1 VAKWDRKK
9 RLTIS
14 ANKSEVTL
22 FTPNNRELNVKSQI
36 RFQGS
41 LIPVE
46 NLINILGL
54 NWDSLHSF
62 NPLEKI
68 SASNGRSGH
77 HIIKGVQGSD
87 FRLSNKD
94 GLMAYKALVVP
105 RLGYAGPL
113 WMPVRNS
120 LKHQVLNLQLVQNA
134 ALRTITG
141 CHAAASK
148 QHLHNE
154 CSILPIHKHVSMQCR
169 QFLANTRQRHH
180 PSSEVISLP
189 PGRRPNRKP
198 ILQHSFG
205 SEVKRFETDG
215 AIPQITF
222 TRAVKSLHMEAVA
235 AALSSAGPNRVLGA
249 RPPVVDPSE
258 ATGTTLS
265 QLWSDF
271 CKHLRSYK
279 HFINNTTDD
288 SCLNCQTAPHREKK
302 KKSSPA

>member
-1 VAKWDRKK
+1 
-9 RLTIS
+9 
-14 ANKSEVTL
+14 
-22 FTPNNRELNVKSQI
+22 
-36 RFQGS
+36 
-41 LIPVE
+41 
-46 NLINILGL
+46 
-54 NWDSLHSF
+54 
-62 NPLEKI
+62 
-68 SASNGRSGH
+68 
-77 HIIKGVQGSD
+77 
-87 FRLSNKD
+87 
-94 GLMAYKALVVP
+94 MAYKALVVP

-302 KKSSPA
+302 KIFSCPASPTQLVPLDLWVRPHEVASFLASLPSFSHLPPVVPLVPPSPPPEPPPSRRRGPLTHKYALFARRFLPNLWAHGDTHKSS